1 VHRAR
6 DAALLPLVAFTHID
20 EERRVLGVQQLAR
33 TRRADFLD
41 GSLGSLKEL
50 AVAGHAFDCIARITS
65 GRERESYRRRM
76 SSRGRIFAVVALAA
90 VIASGV
96 VVVGVL
102 ATRDDVPPTP
112 KARSGRAPLS
122 LDLAVRTDPE
132 ARALRQALRLY
143 AGKRYADARAIF
155 RRYGSLEAQVGTAL
169 TERPTDAA
177 TRLQQL
183 EAEHQRSSLV
193 ALHLGLALYWLRR
206 NDEALTAW
214 RQAAQLQP
222 DTPYAVRAGDFLH
235 PRFAPGLPRFVPS
248 FRTPSRIRALPPA
261 QQLAA
266 LRRAAAA
273 GGAREKLL
281 YGVALQQ
288 LDRPLSAERQ
298 FAAAARLAPDDP
310 DARVAAA
317 VGRFDKAQPAA
328 AFSRLGP
335 LTRVF
340 PHAQSVR
347 FHLGL
352 LLLWSAQV
360 TEARKQLAEAR
371 AEGPT
376 TALGR
381 QATQYLGALR
391 RLGTN

>member
-1 VHRAR
+1 
-6 DAALLPLVAFTHID
+6 
-20 EERRVLGVQQLAR
+20 
-33 TRRADFLD
+33 
-41 GSLGSLKEL
+41 
-50 AVAGHAFDCIARITS
+50 
-65 GRERESYRRRM
+65 M
-76 SSRGRIFAVVALAA
+76 SSRGRIFAIVALAA
-90 VIASGV
+90 VVASGV

-102 ATRDDVPPTP
+102 ATRNDVPPTP
-112 KARSGRAPLS
+112 KARSGRPPLS

-132 ARALRQALRLY
+132 ARSLRRALRLY
-143 AGKRYADARAIF
+143 AAKRYAEAGVIF
-155 RRYGSLEAQVGTAL
+155 RRNDSLEAQVGAAL

-177 TRLQQL
+177 SRLQQL
-183 EAEHQRSSLV
+183 AAEHARSSLV

-214 RQAAQLQP
+214 RSAAQLQP
-222 DTPYAVRAGDFLH
+222 DTSYAVRADDFLH

-248 FRTPSRIRALPPA
+248 FPTPARIRALPA
-261 QQLAA
+261 ARQLAV
-266 LRRAAAA
+266 LRSAAAA
-273 GGAREKLL
+273 GGAHEKLL

-298 FAAAARLAPDDP
+298 FAAAARLAPGNP

-317 VGRFDKAQPAA
+317 VGRFDKANPAA

-340 PHAQSVR
+340 PNAQTVR

-360 TEARKQLAEAR
+360 SEARKQLAQAR
-371 AEGPT
+371 AQGPKT
-376 TALGR
+376 DLGR
-381 QATQYLGALR
+381 QATQYLEALR